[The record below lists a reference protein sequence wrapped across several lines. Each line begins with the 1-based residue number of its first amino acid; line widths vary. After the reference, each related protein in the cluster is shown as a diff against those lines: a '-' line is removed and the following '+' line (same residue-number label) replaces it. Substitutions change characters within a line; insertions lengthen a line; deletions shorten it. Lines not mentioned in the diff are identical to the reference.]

1 MSAILIENLSKVF
14 PNGTKALSEINLLI
28 DKGEFLVLVGPS
40 GCGKTTLLRII
51 AGLDEPSNGSI
62 KIDEKEV
69 TKLAPKD
76 RDLGMV
82 FQNYALFPHR
92 NIFKNL
98 TFGLKAKSTD
108 HNIIQKKVDAVS
120 KKLGLLNLL
129 ERKPNQLSG
138 GQKQRVALGR
148 LLIRNPSIHLF
159 DEPLSNLDANL
170 RTDMRKELAELHKE
184 YNRTSLFVTHDQI
197 EAMTLGQRICVMNH
211 GKVMQIGTPEE
222 IYKKPA
228 NRFVAKFFG
237 FPTINLFTGSF
248 SKEKSIFEI
257 NESTGIPLP
266 PEIEKMNRKVQ
277 LGFRPEDW
285 NIKEEPFSNSFPV
298 ELVRIE
304 NLGDMKILNLAL
316 DNISLTMKTDQN
328 QFKEGKKYF
337 LCPKWEKAH
346 FFDFENGS
354 RI

>member
-14 PNGTKALSEINLLI
+14 PNGTKALSEINLQI
-28 DKGEFLVLVGPS
+28 NEGEFLVLVGPS

-82 FQNYALFPHR
+82 FQNYALFPHL

-108 HNIIQKKVDAVS
+108 PNIIQEKVEAVS

-211 GKVMQIGTPEE
+211 GKIMQIGTPEE
-222 IYKKPA
+222 IYQKPA

-237 FPTINLFTGSF
+237 FPTINLFKGSF
-248 SKEKSIFEI
+248 SMEKSVFEI

-266 PEIEKMNRKVQ
+266 PEIENMNRKVQ

-328 QFKEGKKYF
+328 LFTEGQKYF